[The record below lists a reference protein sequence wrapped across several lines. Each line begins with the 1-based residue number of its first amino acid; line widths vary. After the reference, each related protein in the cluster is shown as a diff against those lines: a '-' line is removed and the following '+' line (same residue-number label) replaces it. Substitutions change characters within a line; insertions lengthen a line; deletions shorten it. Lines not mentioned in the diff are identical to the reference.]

1 LKRGQRLSTAP
12 VYVKNT
18 EETVMANCC
27 DMKEGD
33 LFVCEK
39 CGLELSVKKACR
51 CDADAP
57 EKCTVPLKCCG
68 EDMKK
73 K

>member
-1 LKRGQRLSTAP
+1 
-12 VYVKNT
+12 
-18 EETVMANCC
+18 
-27 DMKEGD
+27 MKEGD